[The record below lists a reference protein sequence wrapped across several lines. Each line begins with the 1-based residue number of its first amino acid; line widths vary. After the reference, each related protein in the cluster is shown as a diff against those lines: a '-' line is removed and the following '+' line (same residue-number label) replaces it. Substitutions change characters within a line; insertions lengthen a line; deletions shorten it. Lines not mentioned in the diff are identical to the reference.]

1 MHHYDQLANQLKTL
15 RTLKLISITLF
26 ALSWNEYFKIGIN
39 ILNII
44 LMLWVCVV
52 LFQYAYL
59 EKSEDQKKELA
70 D

>member
-44 LMLWVCVV
+44 LTLWVCVV
-52 LFQYAYL
+52 LLQYAYL